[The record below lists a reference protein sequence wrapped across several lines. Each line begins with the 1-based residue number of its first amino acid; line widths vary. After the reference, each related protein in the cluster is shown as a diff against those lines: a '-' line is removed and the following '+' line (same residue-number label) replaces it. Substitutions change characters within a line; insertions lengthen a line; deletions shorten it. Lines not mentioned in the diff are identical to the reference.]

1 MSRTDLKNE
10 AKRKLG
16 LHTMPA
22 ILLFGLPTLILMFIS
37 NQSVYQTLSLAR
49 NGYETTYQTNYNFW
63 IWPIILLVDL
73 VLVFISLMFLEY
85 SRSQNVN
92 DLSFARLGEW
102 LTRENT
108 FVYVKTYLLQSLYL
122 ILWSLIPI
130 AGIFFVINRAYA
142 YRMTAYLIYDEHIT
156 SAKEAIQ
163 RSKTLMDGQKFD
175 LFMLDLSF
183 IGWYFLSAITGG
195 IVGFYVTP
203 YTQLAEIE
211 FYEMIH

>member
-22 ILLFGLPTLILMFIS
+22 ILLCGLPTLILMFIS
-37 NQSVYQTLSLAR
+37 NQSVYQTISLAQ
-49 NGYETTYQTNYNFW
+49 NGYEATYQTNYNFW
-63 IWPIILLVDL
+63 IWPVILLVDL

-108 FVYVKTYLLQSLYL
+108 FVYVKVYLLQSLYL

-156 SAKEAIQ
+156 SAKDAIQ

-203 YTQLAEIE
+203 YTRLAEIE